1 MGSTPG
7 QGTKILPAVGQ
18 LSPQAA
24 RRESQHT
31 AVKTQHSLKQN
42 KTNQQGLCS
51 SRLFNPGSCNW
62 SISTVEMSY
71 TGKKRALSNQNSN
84 YTRSAEPHLELSSGE
99 LRPPGHHVYY
109 TLREEHQD
117 ICVAFKENPGKRTKG
132 SHGSHVLQTS
142 LPCPASIEVITFMLN
157 AAGEACFS

>member
-1 MGSTPG
+1 
-7 QGTKILPAVGQ
+7 
-18 LSPQAA
+18 
-24 RRESQHT
+24 
-31 AVKTQHSLKQN
+31 
-42 KTNQQGLCS
+42 
-51 SRLFNPGSCNW
+51 
-62 SISTVEMSY
+62 MSY